1 MDVSSDHHM
10 ILAKVNAKLAKECKN
25 QGKENKIQRDKLR
38 NQHDKDI
45 FLIVADIPMKDTNKG
60 KTCMYA
66 EQNML

>member
-1 MDVSSDHHM
+1 MPNWQ
-10 ILAKVNAKLAKECKN
+10 KNAKTKTK
-25 QGKENKIQRDKLR
+25 KINKIQRDKLR

>member
-1 MDVSSDHHM
+1 MPNWQ
-10 ILAKVNAKLAKECKN
+10 KNAKTKTK
-25 QGKENKIQRDKLR
+25 KIRY
-38 NQHDKDI
+38 NDI

>member
-1 MDVSSDHHM
+1 MPNWQ
-10 ILAKVNAKLAKECKN
+10 KNAKTKTK
-25 QGKENKIQRDKLR
+25 KIRYNEIKLR